1 MAVRPLASDVI
12 GLDPATN
19 NPNLTFIFFMAVVL
33 LGVLGLRFAVYAH
46 LNHRRTEI
54 EGQARLWRL
63 LTYVGVLSVIY
74 GVLGVLRVLSTI
86 EPTWIGAVMLGIIL
100 LLAFA
105 IRQIHVTARESRA
118 GNGEL
123 VARLGFIL
131 VVVVIGLLHAL
142 LGPIPTVAAAE
153 GLAALVFV
161 GYGFT
166 FYRDQT
172 RSSRLQGTMID
183 SILRHLL
190 PVLTFAGLVSIVNV
204 AQPFGLEPIVV
215 LHVQVVFVVMTAS
228 AMMTATIKLRQNLA
242 SL

>member
-1 MAVRPLASDVI
+1 MAVRPVASDLI

-46 LNHRRTEI
+46 LNHRRTDI
-54 EGQARLWRL
+54 EGQERLWRL
-63 LTYVGVLSVIY
+63 LTYVGVLSVLY
-74 GVLGVLRVLSTI
+74 GVVGVLRVLSAVETA
-86 EPTWIGAVMLGIIL
+86 WVGAVMLGITL

-105 IRQIHVTARESRA
+105 IRQIHFTARESRA
-118 GNGEL
+118 GRGEL

-131 VVVVIGLLHAL
+131 AVVVIGLLQVV
-142 LGPIPTVAAAE
+142 LGPTPTVAAAE

-172 RSSRLQGTMID
+172 QSSRLQGTMID
-183 SILRHLL
+183 SILRHIL
-190 PVLTFAGLVSIVNV
+190 PVLTFAALVSIVNV
-204 AQPFGLEPIVV
+204 AQPFGLERIVV
-215 LHVQVVFVVMTAS
+215 LHVQVVFVVMIAS